1 MFTSHHIVL
10 PQKMS
15 TRLTFINTENSLL
28 TKILGTLVKS
38 RSFSNAVLERQGGVS
53 PGKILLLH
61 LLTSLREDKAEPP
74 SSSPFSFRAA
84 LIRKGGGGAGG
95 QGSGNIQ
102 RRGTLEW
109 LQLKV

>member
-28 TKILGTLVKS
+28 TKILGTLMKS

-61 LLTSLREDKAEPP
+61 LFTSLGEDKAEPP
-74 SSSPFSFRAA
+74 SSSPFSFRGA
-84 LIRKGGGGAGG
+84 RGRGGGGGG
-95 QGSGNIQ
+95 QGVKVVETYREGGHWSGFN
-102 RRGTLEW
+102 
-109 LQLKV
+109 